1 VIATIET
8 PSPAE
13 RLNLARGSLA
23 ASWRGLAASLVA
35 AVALW
40 LCVAAFPVRAD
51 GGPHVAALNSGASTL
66 TADTCAGCHRAH
78 TAQGSLLLTAASD
91 NALCLTCHG
100 ATGSGATTDV
110 MTGVQYAIGSSGI
123 DRGGTQLGALRSG
136 GFDQARIASGTPARV
151 LQTGGASR
159 QWANVGVGA
168 PQDVTSAHLNLPEN
182 ALNAPAVA
190 WGNGAN
196 LAGVGP
202 TVSLGCTSCH
212 NPHGNGQYRI
222 LNPVPT
228 LTASAGVYSP
238 VAAPGALVTDSPLI
252 NPATGNPET
261 RNYTVIQV
269 RGPSYLLY
277 ASQVVSGQYA
287 ASSGDYWHVRVPW
300 NSSTA
305 ANDAPNGIPI
315 NAGPLVA
322 FDTQITAWCSAC
334 HTRYYSVSAFDPS
347 GDDVYT
353 YRHQTVSNQAC
364 TTCHVAHGSNAAMT
378 GTFSGAFPYPG
389 STPSVPNLSP
399 SSRLLKVDNRGT
411 CQLCHDPT
419 RTVATGTYV
428 GPLPTPG
435 AP

>member
-1 VIATIET
+1 VNPTIENPT
-8 PSPAE
+8 LLDRPNS
-13 RLNLARGSLA
+13 ARGFLA
-23 ASWRGLAASLVA
+23 ATRWGFAAALGA

-40 LCVAAFPVRAD
+40 LFVTVFPVQAD

-78 TAQGSLLLTAASD
+78 TAQGPLLLTAASD
-91 NALCLTCHG
+91 DALCLTCHG
-100 ATGSGATTDV
+100 AAGTGATTDV
-110 MTGVQYAIGSSGI
+110 MTGVQYSIGTPGTL
-123 DRGGTQLGALRSG
+123 RGGSVLGALRGG
-136 GFDQARIASGTPARV
+136 GFDQARIASGAPARV
-151 LQTGGASR
+151 LQAGSPSR
-159 QWANVGVGA
+159 QWAKVGVGA

-182 ALNAPAVA
+182 ALTAPAVA

-202 TVSLGCTSCH
+202 TVALGCTSCH

-222 LNPVPT
+222 LNPVPS
-228 LTASAGVYSP
+228 LTASTGTFSP
-238 VAAPGALVTDSPLI
+238 IAAPGALVTDSPVV
-252 NPATGNPET
+252 NAATGNADT
-261 RNYTVIQV
+261 KNYTVIQV
-269 RGPSYLLY
+269 PGPQYLLY
-277 ASQVVSGQYA
+277 ASQVASGLYPA
-287 ASSGDYWHVRVPW
+287 TSGDYWHVRVPW

-305 ANDAPNGIPI
+305 SNDAPNGVPV
-315 NAGPLVA
+315 NAGAAVA

-334 HTRYYSVSAFDPS
+334 HTRYNSVTAEQPS
-347 GDDVYT
+347 GDNLYM

-364 TTCHVAHGSNAAMT
+364 TTCHVAHGSNALMT
-378 GTFSGAFPYPG
+378 GQFSGAFPYPG
-389 STPSVPNLSP
+389 GTPSVPTLSP

-428 GPLPTPG
+428 GPLPMPG